1 MFDVF
6 LTHISMKKI
15 LALLFIT
22 LACSSH
28 SYAATYDG
36 LSDAR
41 TLAEQGIIVNQSPTS
56 PTYGVSTTSDIQ
68 EASMYRLSDTI
79 LRQEALGT
87 ALRLAKI
94 DLPDEYKCR
103 NYFSDAREWWVCRV
117 AEVSAD
123 SRIVSRENL
132 RFRPQDVVTL
142 AESLGILVMSTNI
155 PRSNTSNST
164 I

>member
-1 MFDVF
+1 
-6 LTHISMKKI
+6 MKKT

-28 SYAATYDG
+28 TYAVTYDG

-41 TLAEQGIIVNQSPTS
+41 ALAEQGIIVNQSAAS
-56 PTYGVSTTSDIQ
+56 PTYGVSITSDIQ

-155 PRSNTSNST
+155 PRSNTSNAT
-164 I
+164 V